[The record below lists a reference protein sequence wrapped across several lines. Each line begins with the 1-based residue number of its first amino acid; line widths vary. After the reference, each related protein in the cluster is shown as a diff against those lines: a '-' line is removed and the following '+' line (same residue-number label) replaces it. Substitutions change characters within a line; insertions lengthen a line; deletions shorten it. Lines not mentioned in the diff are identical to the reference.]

1 MLFSACAS
9 ISIGGRTRIEIPS
22 QTDNKQLSAQNNRN
36 PDTAHSFFSFP
47 SCRMEA
53 ERLQPEYML
62 HVFGDLVYVGKILG
76 LKLHAISVKFRLKS
90 INA

>member
-22 QTDNKQLSAQNNRN
+22 QTDKQLSAQNNRN

-62 HVFGDLVYVGKILG
+62 HVFGDLIYVGM
-76 LKLHAISVKFRLKS
+76 
-90 INA
+90 